1 MGRGAPGTKRHQEQW
16 DDILTAPGSR
26 VEEVTSGNFAGGFR
40 VIAPD
45 GRGATF
51 DSMHKFRYFREY

>member
-1 MGRGAPGTKRHQEQW
+1 L

-26 VEEVTSGNFAGGFR
+26 VDDVASGNFAGGFR

-51 DSMHKFRYFREY
+51 DSAGKFQYFGEY